1 MMEETVNWYVAQVKP
16 RAEDIACAHLARR
29 GVETF
34 LPRLALPGWTGRTRA
49 VIPMFPGYVFV
60 RIALSQMFHAV
71 AWSPGVRRLVG
82 TGGQPGTVDDRVVDF
97 LRERAGTDG
106 IVPARSDLTPGRHVR
121 FDGGP
126 FDGLSAIIDR
136 PPDAQGR
143 VRVLMALLNGRV
155 VRARVPVQQ
164 VSGGWIA

>member
-1 MMEETVNWYVAQVKP
+1 MEEPQNWYVAQVKS
-16 RAEDIACAHLARR
+16 RAEDSACGHLARR
-29 GVETF
+29 GIETF
-34 LPRLALPGWTGRTRA
+34 LPRLALPGWTGRPRM
-49 VIPMFPGYVFV
+49 VVPMFPGYVFV
-60 RIALSQMFHAV
+60 RMALTQKFHAV

-82 TGGQPGTVDDRVVDF
+82 AGGQPAAVEERVVDF
-97 LRERAGTDG
+97 LRERAGADG
-106 IVPARSDLTPGRHVR
+106 IVSAHSDLTPGRHVR

-126 FDGLSAIIDR
+126 FDGLSAIIER

-164 VSGGWIA
+164 VNGGWTV